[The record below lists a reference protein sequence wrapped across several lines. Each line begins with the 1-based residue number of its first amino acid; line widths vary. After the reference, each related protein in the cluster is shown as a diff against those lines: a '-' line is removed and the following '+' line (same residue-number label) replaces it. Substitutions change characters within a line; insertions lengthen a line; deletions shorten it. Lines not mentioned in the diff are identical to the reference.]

1 MTAFHTHRLSIRAMT
16 FRLALGLAA
25 PLSLPLA
32 AQAEQAT
39 SQQQFNIPAGP
50 LSTVLTRYAEASG
63 ILIAGN
69 MQLASGKRSSGLQGS
84 FTPQQGLNRILS
96 GTGLIASRQADGS
109 YSLADVSAGAATTL
123 EPISVNAAST
133 TNLQN
138 TMNYGY
144 SDISRLQPQ
153 DTKGLFKHE
162 ASVSVGGSIP
172 VNEKVYVRGVEETAM
187 LVTVDGARQNN
198 KVFHHNATTLIDPSL
213 LKAASASAGVAAA
226 DDGPG
231 ALGGSLRYE
240 TVDAADLLAPGDNL
254 GGFLHGRYAS
264 NGDAVTTAGSLVGR
278 SNGFEALGYVKQVEG
293 NHYEDASGD
302 NVRFTEP
309 GLLSGLAKLAYE
321 NADAGRIELSHEVVN
336 DDSERPYRANF
347 SGLTAGRPVPP
358 SRNYDLTRQ
367 NTVLGYSRLTNQGL
381 WNPEVTIANNE
392 TELKTSENPLSAP
405 ATTVKYTGITESVSA
420 TAKNTFH
427 TGLVDI
433 TAGLDYYEDSAV
445 FKYATDPDLEEQAEN
460 TGAFV
465 QFRQTLFQRLDLS
478 YGLRY
483 DQQDFTGTDDSS
495 HDDEGTSS
503 NVFAEFHVNKHFAIN
518 AGYADVW
525 GGTALAENF
534 ILNGA
539 WIYNDMKPVQAH
551 NHTVGF
557 KTNWNGFFAEAN
569 QFETGLRDARVP
581 TWGGGPDLYSDFDI
595 DGFDATLGYRAQLG
609 RLAVTYADIESR
621 MDDEFATSYDGN
633 YFTVPLGEQVAISG
647 ELYWPNTQW
656 VLGMSTE
663 IALENDDLESRGLGE
678 KQESYTVMDVYVDYT
693 PIDALSLRLSVD
705 NLNNEE
711 YTERASY
718 GQEFPTVETLLEP
731 GRSINMDVRYNF

>member
-1 MTAFHTHRLSIRAMT
+1 MSRYQPARPALRAMT
-16 FRLALGLAA
+16 LRLAMGLTF
-25 PLSLPLA
+25 PLA
-32 AQAEQAT
+32 LTLALPAQAET
-39 SQQQFNIPAGP
+39 GQQQYNIAAGP
-50 LSTVLTRYAEASG
+50 LNTVLTRFATASG
-63 ILIAGN
+63 TLIAGDI
-69 MQLASGKRSSGLQGS
+69 QLAAGKQSQGLQGS
-84 FTPQQGLNRILS
+84 YTPAQGLSQILA
-96 GTGLIASRQADGS
+96 GTGLVAKAQPDGS
-109 YSLADVSAGAATTL
+109 FSLAKANNSVSTL
-123 EPISVNAAST
+123 EPVNVSAT
-133 TNLQN
+133 NGDNLQN
-138 TMNYGY
+138 ILDYDY
-144 SDISRLQPQ
+144 SDISRQQPQ
-153 DTKGLFKHE
+153 DTKDLFKNE

-198 KVFHHNATTLIDPSL
+198 KVFHHNATNLIDPSL
-213 LKAASASAGVAAA
+213 LKSASAAAGVASA

-231 ALGGSLRYE
+231 ALGGALKYE
-240 TVDAADLLAPGDNL
+240 TVDVADMLAPGDNL
-254 GGFLHGRYAS
+254 GGFLNGRYAS
-264 NGDAVTTAGSLVGR
+264 NGDAVTTAGSLFGR

-293 NHYEDASGD
+293 NHYEDANGD
-302 NVRFTEP
+302 NVPYTEP

-321 NADAGRIELSHEVVN
+321 NADIGRIELSHEVVN

-347 SGLTAGRPVPP
+347 SGLTAGRPVPA

-367 NTVLGYSRLTNQGL
+367 NTVLGYSRLKGSGL
-381 WNPEVTIANNE
+381 WNPEVTLANNE
-392 TELKTSENPLSAP
+392 TELVTSENPLAAP
-405 ATTVKYTGITESVSA
+405 NTTVEYTGITESVSA

-427 TGLVDI
+427 TGFVDI
-433 TAGLDYYEDSAV
+433 TAGMDYYDDSAL
-445 FKYATDPDLEEQAEN
+445 FQYAGDPDLEEKAEN

-483 DQQDFTGTDDSS
+483 DQQDFTGTDDSN
-495 HDDEGTSS
+495 HEDEGASS
-503 NVFAEFHVNKHFAIN
+503 NVFAEFHFNEHFAIN

-539 WIYNDMKPVQAH
+539 WVYNDMKPVQSH

-557 KTNWNGFFAEAN
+557 KANWNGFFVEAN

-581 TWGGGPDLYSDFDI
+581 TYGGGPDLFSDFDI
-595 DGFDATLGYRAQLG
+595 NGFDTTVGYRADLG
-609 RLAVTYADIESR
+609 RLAVTYADIESK

-656 VLGMSTE
+656 ALGLTTE

-678 KQESYTVMDVYVDYT
+678 KQDSYTVVDVYVNYT

-718 GQEFPTVETLLEP
+718 GQEFSTVEPLLEP